1 MDTSAVRL
9 IAAAITKANSADP
22 QKIQQA
28 MQNVSL
34 ETPEGEYK
42 YSATDHAGLNVDDVA
57 ITVVKNG
64 AFTLTEWS
72 KQQLSTNLK

>member
-1 MDTSAVRL
+1 MDTTESGSSPL
-9 IAAAITKANSADP
+9 AITKANSADP

-34 ETPEGEYK
+34 ETPEGEYT

-64 AFTLTEWS
+64 AFTLTDWS